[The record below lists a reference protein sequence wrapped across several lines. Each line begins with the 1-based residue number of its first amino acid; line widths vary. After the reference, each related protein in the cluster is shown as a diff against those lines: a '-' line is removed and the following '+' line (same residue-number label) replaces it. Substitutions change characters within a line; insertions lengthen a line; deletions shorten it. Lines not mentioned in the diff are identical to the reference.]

1 MTGARVVSPYAAA
14 PAGPDRAGPYPI
26 GLLGVL
32 VTVAMLFS
40 AFTAALLVRRTG
52 ADWAPIS
59 WPPLVWANT
68 GVLFA
73 SSWALERSR
82 AAARGSARRAIG
94 DWLAVAALLGMLF
107 LVGQLLLWRALAA
120 RGVFLAS
127 GPHAAFVYLLS
138 AVHGA
143 HVLGGIGALA
153 WTYGRARAGAY
164 GETDYEGLTHTA
176 IYWHFVGV
184 VWLWLFVL
192 LSAL

>member
-1 MTGARVVSPYAAA
+1 MTGARVMPRYSTGAQD
-14 PAGPDRAGPYPI
+14 GGPYPI
-26 GLLGVL
+26 ALFAIL

-52 ADWAPIS
+52 TDWAPIA

-68 GVLFA
+68 GALLL
-73 SSWALERSR
+73 SSWALERAR
-82 AAARGSARRAIG
+82 AAARANALRDISP
-94 DWLAVAALLGMLF
+94 WLGAAAALGLLF
-107 LVGQLLLWRALAA
+107 LAGQLVLWRALAA

-127 GPHAAFVYLLS
+127 SPHASFVYMLS

-143 HVLGGIGALA
+143 HVLGGIGALG
-153 WTYGRARAGAY
+153 WTFRRARAGAY
-164 GETDYEGLTHTA
+164 TAGHHAGLNHTA

-184 VWLWLFVL
+184 VWLWVFAL